1 VKIETFDDKTKR
13 IVDIAAETAN
23 NPATIRDAAYMHVL
37 FCQLELPRSNLEGS
51 YFTRTSDDA
60 SISISASEVD
70 TCQNKFG
77 LHGVIPRLILVYVCS
92 QATLKKVKE
101 IDICN
106 SETAFMKSVD
116 LNSSGGKN
124 GIRKNL
130 KRQFIHLSKAS
141 FELMLFTKNKETYF
155 CGKIFETEPY
165 DSENGKWNKTIT
177 LTEAFYNSL
186 ISDNNN
192 VPLDRRAIYA
202 LQPSAFAL
210 DVYFMMAERLH
221 RVVRNNY
228 IVRWKKLREQF
239 GQEYADSK
247 SGRANFKKAFSSA
260 LTQVK
265 AVYPNAKVNI
275 VKFGVKIGSSEPPTP
290 KNP

>member
-1 VKIETFDDKTKR
+1 MQKLEKKAKHI
-13 IVDIAAETAN
+13 IDIAAEIAN
-23 NPATIRDAAYMHVL
+23 KPATIRDAAYMHVL
-37 FCQLELPRSNLEGS
+37 FCQLGLPRSNLEGT

-60 SISISASEVD
+60 SISISASGVD

-130 KRQFIHLSKAS
+130 KSQFTHLSKAS

-165 DSENGKWNKTIT
+165 NNENGKWNKTIT

-186 ISDNNN
+186 ISDNNS
-192 VPLDRRAIYA
+192 VPVDRRAIYA
-202 LQPSAFAL
+202 LQRSAFAL

-221 RVVRNNY
+221 RVVKNNC

-239 GQEYADSK
+239 GQEYANNK
-247 SGRANFKKAFSSA
+247 SGRVNFKKSFAYA
-260 LTQVK
+260 LAQVK
-265 AVYPNAKVNI
+265 AVYPNAIVEI
-275 VKFGVKIGSSEPPTP
+275 VKCGLKIGKSDPPIP
-290 KNP
+290 KVF